1 MTSTSP
7 APASN
12 FVTFDKAASRRL
24 VAAPADDTPHVN
36 HPSGPDPL
44 VIGKRVRHRRKSCG
58 LTLDALGERVGLS
71 ASAVSLIETGKREA
85 KVSTLAALAEALDC
99 QLSDLLTE
107 TAPSRRAALELKLE
121 RAQRSASFAELG
133 LPTVKAGPRLPLDAL
148 ESLVALHER
157 LAANSAERDGTPE
170 YARRANAELRAR
182 MRASDNYFPAIEELA
197 DGLLLGVDHDGGP
210 LTRHRVNA
218 I

>member
-1 MTSTSP
+1 MTSMSS
-7 APASN
+7 ARWSN
-12 FVTFDKAASRRL
+12 FVTFDKAAASRRL
-24 VAAPADDTPHVN
+24 VAVPADDTAHVN

-44 VIGKRVRHRRKSCG
+44 VIGKRVRHRRRTCG
-58 LTLDALGERVGLS
+58 LTLGALGERVGLS

-99 QLSDLLTE
+99 RLSDLLTE
-107 TAPSRRAALELKLE
+107 DAPSRRAALELKLE

-133 LPTVKAGPRLPLDAL
+133 SPLVKAGPRLPLDAL

-170 YARRANAELRAR
+170 YARRANAE
-182 MRASDNYFPAIEELA
+182 
-197 DGLLLGVDHDGGP
+197 
-210 LTRHRVNA
+210 
-218 I
+218 